1 MAIIY
6 SYPVVPPSGDD
17 LLFGTDATQ
26 ADKPTK
32 NFTVQSIVDIVS
44 SGAAGLGAVLKIS
57 SNAQDLTDPA
67 NPINQPIQNLS
78 FITGTGSATFN
89 SFSDGTLNIT
99 GGNLTTTGNG
109 TFNNITG
116 TLLTSAQPN
125 VTSLGILTS
134 LRIGVA
140 TPAVNLI
147 DTSITAPGLD
157 TSLVTEKAVVS
168 YVATQTVDETLAETL
183 VAGNITGGKDIIV
196 SNDDKA
202 LIQGNATV
210 NFQPTAG
217 TNNLV
222 IADDAITNSVT
233 GTTFNINSRKFQLS
247 REQLGGTRYLS
258 TESTAVGANG
268 TIILYGDDT
277 AVVTTR
283 GGGIDVGGTIKA
295 GDGATNIPTYS
306 FDSDAVTGMYKSA
319 ANQIGFSSNGQTIV
333 KIGPESGDIALDIN
347 GKTRS
352 ASFDTDS
359 SNGAISRFILSTDPA
374 VPQTTPTT
382 FGLFVP
388 ALVNNTMVPTTQA
401 VKTYVDTVGETKTL
415 SYKGSSAAVNLLNLK
430 DDDIQFST
438 SNVNIGVTVNAV
450 SNNVGIID
458 ITLANDIT
466 LTGFMQADNFK
477 TTAGT
482 ATWVTTVLDG
492 FTKITSISDAT
503 PPLAGFVGDTS
514 AAIIPVGGGVGS
526 NNVQFQG
533 NASTANSLKSTGQI
547 AISTSAGINK
557 GVTAPFITYTNG
569 GTVSLVSQLLP
580 ATVTAKTLGGL
591 VVPATGSS
599 VLTTDTIL
607 SGIGKLQA
615 QHNTAVTGLRFMG
628 TWNAA
633 TNAPTL
639 INGSGQLAAGT
650 NSTSGTTLTDAAKNF
665 GSAGLS
671 VVAGDRVYNQ
681 RGDFTTV
688 ASTPAATST
697 TLTLTDDIFLSTN
710 QTYSVDDTADGSATP
725 PTANLPQGEYYV
737 VSDPG
742 TTNLNG
748 ITDWKVGDW
757 ALSGA
762 TNVWEKQDN
771 TSVEGI
777 ITENTIAKGS
787 ATPGTIVDSS
797 ITDTGSLITL
807 GDATNLG
814 GAAGDDI
821 KSVGSFTANENLFL
835 KKGVGVGA
843 SDDYGTSG
851 FYLATSGNSTTAPT
865 WTAIPDTGVTEVDSG
880 AGLITSPTTG
890 ITSTGSVAIDYLGTD
905 NAILSATNISAETIA
920 LTDQIWFND
929 VTVGSGTAN
938 TNTLSYAPVSKLK
951 DIINTY
957 SWDLDVNGGT
967 AVTIA
972 DTNQVGFNNGA
983 GIVQTLSTKDV
994 TTAIRYVNATSPA
1007 TEKNAIEAV
1016 ATETAATGDFLW
1028 FSDISPTNN
1037 VIKKATIADVVSLG
1051 DQNLTQVL
1059 AKGNDTGANIIEVND
1074 VSGGI
1079 DFIDNAYLRIG
1090 TGNDLQIYHDG
1101 SVGSVGSVIKNTGTL
1116 PLNIWSDDTN
1126 TGVDFKIIGTGG
1138 SASYSQLKLVKGQ
1151 GPELYHY
1158 RSSTS
1163 TQNLRLKTT
1172 DTGIQVIDS
1181 RTAVAPTILLQ
1192 QDDGTGGGGVKSL
1205 TITQGITGASQI
1217 LSPDSSL
1224 TLATSGGFQIQDA
1237 AFGYFK
1243 ASIGSTIAFNPAN
1256 LAGDN
1261 TVQGLSV
1268 AQSTDATA
1276 AGTLTRVYGDL
1287 QVDGNINH
1295 GGGGGGVFT
1304 GNMSFVAATAKTLFY
1319 LTRTTNGQLLFDLYL
1334 TSATQGYACKK
1345 YTVAH
1350 GFNLTPTYNKI
1361 IDSVP
1366 IANGD
1371 YVVTF
1376 TNDGIGT
1383 TGDTVKCS
1391 ITATTGQDIY
1401 YSLQVGFGST
1411 AVSISTD

>member
-89 SFSDGTLNIT
+89 SFSDGTLNIA
-99 GGNLTTTGNG
+99 GGNLTTIGNG

-183 VAGNITGGKDIIV
+183 VAGNITGGTDIIV

-247 REQLGGTRYLS
+247 REQVGGTRYLS
-258 TESTAVGANG
+258 TESTAAGANG

-283 GGGIDVGGTIKA
+283 GGGIDVGGTITA
-295 GDGATNIPTYS
+295 GDGAGNTPTYS

-319 ANQIGFSSNGQTIV
+319 AHQIGFSSNQQTIV
-333 KIGPESGDIALDIN
+333 KIGPESGNIALDVN

-374 VPQTTPTT
+374 VPQTNPNT

-401 VKTYVDTVGETKTL
+401 VKTYVDAVGETKTL

-450 SNNVGIID
+450 SSNVGIID

-569 GTVSLVSQLLP
+569 GTVSLVSELLP

-591 VVPATGSS
+591 VIPATGSS

-633 TNAPTL
+633 TNTPTL

-650 NSTSGTTLTDAAKNF
+650 NSTSGTTLTDATKNF

-737 VSDPG
+737 VSDLG

-814 GAAGDDI
+814 GVASDDI

-851 FYLATSGNSTTAPT
+851 FYLATSGNATTAPT

-890 ITSTGSVAIDYLGTD
+890 ITSTGSVAIDYLGAD
-905 NAILSATNISAETIA
+905 NAILSATNISTGTIA

-929 VTVGSGTAN
+929 VTVGSGTTN

-983 GIVQTLSTKDV
+983 GIVQTISSKDITTALRYEDENADPSTGARNFIDAASAALPAANDVVVFSNQESTSTKNLVSSV
-994 TTAIRYVNATSPA
+994 T
-1007 TEKNAIEAV
+1007 
-1016 ATETAATGDFLW
+1016 
-1028 FSDISPTNN
+1028 ISTLL
-1037 VIKKATIADVVSLG
+1037 ALG

-1059 AKGNDTGANIIEVND
+1059 AKGNASGANDIVMAD
-1074 VSGGI
+1074 SQKVT
-1079 DFIDNAYLRIG
+1079 FG
-1090 TGNDLQIYHDG
+1090 TVPDLQIYHDATGGNSHIQTTSSSAGDLLIESQGTGHDLYLRATDDIYIQPQG
-1101 SVGSVGSVIKNTGTL
+1101 SENGIKVIGDGAVELYHNNTKRFETTTIGVEVINTDVNVPAALTL
-1116 PLNIWSDDTN
+1116 SQDSKTFTITN
-1126 TGVDFKIIGTGG
+1126 GLTGNPTLQTTGG
-1138 SASYSQLKLVKGQ
+1138 SFNFRTDSSFIFKKQSSSQTYATIGGTQTFSVDNQAGTNVVNALQLI
-1151 GPELYHY
+1151 P
-1158 RSSTS
+1158 STD
-1163 TQNLRLKTT
+1163 TTALKT
-1172 DTGIQVIDS
+1172 
-1181 RTAVAPTILLQ
+1181 
-1192 QDDGTGGGGVKSL
+1192 K
-1205 TITQGITGASQI
+1205 
-1217 LSPDSSL
+1217 
-1224 TLATSGGFQIQDA
+1224 
-1237 AFGYFK
+1237 
-1243 ASIGSTIAFNPAN
+1243 
-1256 LAGDN
+1256 
-1261 TVQGLSV
+1261 
-1268 AQSTDATA
+1268 
-1276 AGTLTRVYGDL
+1276 TRVYGDL
-1287 QVDGNINH
+1287 QVDGHIIH
-1295 GGGGGGVFT
+1295 GGGGGGTGKGGTFT
-1304 GNMSFVAATAKTLFY
+1304 KLFTSVAAGSVAFTIVRATS
-1319 LTRTTNGQLLFDLYL
+1319 GAMVFDVMM
-1334 TSATQGYACKK
+1334 TS
-1345 YTVAH
+1345 
-1350 GFNLTPTYNKI
+1350 
-1361 IDSVP
+1361 
-1366 IANGD
+1366 
-1371 YVVTF
+1371 
-1376 TNDGIGT
+1376 
-1383 TGDTVKCS
+1383 DTSNACS
-1391 ITATTGQDIY
+1391 IAKKFTVVKQFGVNPVVYKILDTGPDTTAASSDVDFTPVFAQDTTDTSIKCTITPNNLDTQKIGITID
-1401 YSLQVGFGST
+1401 LGFGNHDAT
-1411 AVSISTD
+1411 VVMNAT